1 MEIKEQIWTA
11 HAEQKV
17 KLSTQVKVE
26 ISDKVMND
34 KSQEIFTDELKLN

>member
-26 ISDKVMND
+26 IPDKVMIN
-34 KSQEIFTDELKLN
+34 LKKYLQMN